1 MTHFVVSD
9 SVRTTAQGDGGLVL
23 LNIATGRW
31 HKLNRTGN
39 ELYSAICEHGID
51 TAVEIFASRYP
62 EMPQDELR
70 RDAEKCLSDLVEGGL
85 LKPVSLPR
93 GSGGVPIAL
102 VARGSVPLKPR
113 LVAFVAMLLALL
125 LLRLPFRVT
134 VRAFKFVK
142 RTLAKRTTTQP
153 EALQALAAAKRV
165 SRFHPGRVACL
176 ELSLTAALTAALRRG
191 SVEWCL
197 GVASDPQSFHA
208 WIEADGEPVT
218 DPFDDPIP
226 ATYQRVLAV

>member
-1 MTHFVVSD
+1 MTHFVVPD
-9 SVRTTAQGDGGLVL
+9 SVHTTTEADGGLVL
-23 LNIATGRW
+23 LNVTTGQW

-39 ELYSAICEHGID
+39 ELYSAICDHGVD
-51 TAVEIFASRYP
+51 TAIAIFASRYP
-62 EMPQDELR
+62 EIPENDLR
-70 RDAEKCLSDLVEGGL
+70 GNAENCVSALVERGL
-85 LKPVSLPR
+85 LELASVPR

-102 VARGSVPLKPR
+102 VPRGPVALKPL
-113 LVAFVAMLLALL
+113 LVALIALPLALI

-134 VRAFKFVK
+134 VKVLKFVK
-142 RTLAKRTTTQP
+142 RRFGTRVTTQA
-153 EALQALAAAKRV
+153 EALQALAAARRV

-176 ELSLTAALTAALRRG
+176 ELSLTAALAAAFRGG

-197 GVASDPQSFHA
+197 GVANDPQSFHA